1 MLAEKNTSTST
12 VSRFTKETRVKL
24 AITFI
29 SLLVMLFASVILIAV
44 YQSSR
49 TGEIFSLIVI
59 DWFKDP
65 STYIA
70 LIPAALF
77 LTTMLVKVN
86 VSIPLPVAMSND
98 NVIDLIQDKGYTM
111 ENTLDNHIT
120 FKPTSENRIT
130 NNAKKFNF
138 ERKGGNIIISGP
150 LLFTVRLSR
159 WIETQLSNS

>member
-1 MLAEKNTSTST
+1 MLAEKNISTST
-12 VSRFTKETRVKL
+12 LSRFTKETRIKL

-29 SLLVMLFASVILIAV
+29 SLLVILFASVILIAI

-70 LIPAALF
+70 LIPAAIF
-77 LTTMLVKVN
+77 LTTLLVKVK
-86 VSIPLPVAMSND
+86 VSIPISAGISSD
-98 NVIDLIQDKGYTM
+98 KVIDLIQDKGYIM
-111 ENTLDNHIT
+111 DNTLDNHIT
-120 FKPTSENRIT
+120 FKPTPENRIT
-130 NNAKKFNF
+130 NNAKQFNI
-138 ERKGGNIIISGP
+138 EREGGKIIISGP

-159 WIETQLSNS
+159 WIEAQINNR